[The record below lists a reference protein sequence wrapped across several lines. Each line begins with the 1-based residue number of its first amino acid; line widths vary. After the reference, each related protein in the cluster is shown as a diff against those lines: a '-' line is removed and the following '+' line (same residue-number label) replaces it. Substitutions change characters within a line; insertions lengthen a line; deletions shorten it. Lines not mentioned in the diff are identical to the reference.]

1 MGAGRG
7 GVTPKYFFHLPER
20 EINKLY
26 HLMAIIAFTMT
37 GVAID
42 MQYTVTWWGI
52 CKAERKICKIFQH
65 CSEKYKEVST
75 TRSS

>member
-37 GVAID
+37 GIAVHG
-42 MQYTVTWWGI
+42 YLVG
-52 CKAERKICKIFQH
+52 H
-65 CSEKYKEVST
+65 L
-75 TRSS
+75 